1 MWMYAF
7 NTQSNSIAFIMNNL
21 IRRNRQGIMA
31 QNSQQNFKI
40 KTHKEK
46 LLAVTRV
53 NI

>member
-40 KTHKEK
+40 KTPTLRHFNLYELK
-46 LLAVTRV
+46 
-53 NI
+53 